1 MLYEETLYSRW
12 IIVLLVPP
20 LVAMATGLY
29 LSVSHG
35 EGVEIMAIAMGLTVA
50 VVLEV
55 MAIRIRI
62 YEDRILIT
70 GYLGFMIRKTV
81 RLGEIEW
88 FAVREGWT
96 SCPAKIHFTLPG
108 KACVYLKRRK
118 GRDVSFSTNRPEEI
132 KEVLTSL
139 GVPRG
144 A

>member
-96 SCPAKIHFTLPG
+96 NCSAKIHFTLPG

>member
-88 FAVREGWT
+88 FAVREGWMRCYGT
-96 SCPAKIHFTLPG
+96 IHFTLPARG
-108 KACVYLKRRK
+108 CVVLRQKK
-118 GRDVSFSTNRPEEI
+118 GRTVSFTTNNPD
-132 KEVLTSL
+132 EVARVLVSL